1 MMLFDSA
8 SVLRQVSHTF
18 TNPKESMDIH
28 HKPIQQRIEWLIEH
42 ASSHSAIYSS
52 PSSWLA
58 RTHYLAEHP
67 TSIAVLK
74 CMDGRINIPIATN
87 TPQGIIQPFRN
98 LGGIFDLG
106 WPHLGEVL
114 ANYIQNVVSDGR
126 RAMALI
132 TYHYSKGDP
141 QRGCAG
147 FNYDTEAAK
156 AHTYQ
161 IKRQVEEVFGVD
173 RKTVYPIVCGFET
186 DEDALILHGTTGEQ
200 LNMAEIGSDDRD
212 MLLQRLEV
220 LFPEMSGQMRQ
231 DLLPLITGNLD
242 HIEEARQM
250 ERELDIVHREWMIC
264 IGRGFD
270 FLHTPNQALIIGP
283 YSPSLADP
291 ILKAAGIIESNMR
304 AGRIPDDGFLLLA
317 SVPYQDVGVDR
328 ARAEVK
334 SKFLCGFAAEQI
346 RTVYPELAQKM
357 FVKTAVLNWQSR
369 ALEMLSEG

>member
-1 MMLFDSA
+1 
-8 SVLRQVSHTF
+8 
-18 TNPKESMDIH
+18 MDIH
-28 HKPIQQRIEWLIEH
+28 YKPIQQRIEWLIDH
-42 ASSHSAIYSS
+42 AGSYSAIYSS
-52 PSSWLA
+52 SDSWLE
-58 RTHYLAEHP
+58 RTRYLAKHP

-74 CMDGRINIPIATN
+74 CMDGRINIPFATN

-114 ANYIQNVVSDGR
+114 AGYIQNVVTDGR
-126 RAMALI
+126 RVMALI
-132 TYHYSKGDP
+132 TYHFSKGDP

-156 AHTYQ
+156 AHTYR

-173 RKTVYPIVCGFET
+173 HKTVYPIVCGFET

-200 LNMAEIGSDDRD
+200 LNMADIGSSDRD
-212 MLLQRLEV
+212 MLPQRLEA
-220 LFPEMSGQMRQ
+220 LLPDMSGQMRQ
-231 DLLPLITGNLD
+231 DLLPLIAGNLD

-270 FLHTPNQALIIGP
+270 FLHMPNQALIIGP

-291 ILKAAGIIESNMR
+291 IRKAAGIIENNMR

-317 SVPYQDVGVDR
+317 SVSYQDVGVDR

-334 SKFLCGFAAEQI
+334 SKFLCDFAADQI
-346 RTVYPELAQKM
+346 RIAYPELARKM

-369 ALEMLSEG
+369 ALEMLPHEA

>member
-1 MMLFDSA
+1 
-8 SVLRQVSHTF
+8 
-18 TNPKESMDIH
+18 MDIH

-52 PSSWLA
+52 PGSWLA
-58 RTHYLAEHP
+58 RTRYLAEHP

-74 CMDGRINIPIATN
+74 CMDGRINIPVATN

-114 ANYIQNVVSDGR
+114 AGYIQDVVTDGR

-132 TYHYSKGDP
+132 TYHFSKGDP

-173 RKTVYPIVCGFET
+173 HKTVYPIVCGFET

-212 MLLQRLEV
+212 MLPQRLEA
-220 LFPEMSGQMRQ
+220 LFPDMSGQMRQ
-231 DLLPLITGNLD
+231 DLLPLIVGNLD

-264 IGRGFD
+264 LGRGFD

-334 SKFLCGFAAEQI
+334 SRFLCDFAADQI
-346 RTVYPELAQKM
+346 RTTYPELARRM
-357 FVKTAVLNWQSR
+357 FVKTAVLNWQSH
-369 ALEMLSEG
+369 ALEMLFES

>member
-1 MMLFDSA
+1 
-8 SVLRQVSHTF
+8 
-18 TNPKESMDIH
+18 MDIH
-28 HKPIQQRIEWLIEH
+28 HKPIQERIGWLVNH
-42 ASSHSAIYSS
+42 ANSHSTIYSS
-52 PSSWLA
+52 PGSWLA
-58 RTHYLAEHP
+58 RTRYLAEHP

-114 ANYIQNVVSDGR
+114 AGYIQNVVSDGR

-147 FNYDTEAAK
+147 FDYDTAAAK

-161 IKRQVEEVFGVD
+161 IKKQVEEVFGVD
-173 RKTVYPIVCGFET
+173 HSTVYPIVCGFET
-186 DEDALILHGTTGEQ
+186 DEDALILHGSTGEQ
-200 LNMAEIGSDDRD
+200 LNTAEIKSNDRD
-212 MLLQRLEV
+212 TLLPRLEA
-220 LFPEMSGQMRQ
+220 LFPDMSGQMRQ
-231 DLLPLITGNLD
+231 DLLPLISGNLD
-242 HIEEARQM
+242 HIEEARQL

-270 FLHTPNQALIIGP
+270 FLHMPNLALIIGP
-283 YSPSLADP
+283 YSPSLAEP
-291 ILKAAGIIESNMR
+291 ILKAAGIIENNMK

-317 SVPYQDVGVDR
+317 SVPYLDVGVDR

-346 RTVYPELAQKM
+346 RIAYPELAKKM
-357 FVKTAVLNWQSR
+357 HVKTAVLNWQSR
-369 ALEMLSEG
+369 ALEMLSTG